1 MNYYAIQVRAGTETV
16 FKQDILEQD
25 FTAKYAYSVILP
37 QRMLKIRKKGRI
49 SNRQLPV
56 FPGYVFLETEKADIP
71 LFSDIRGV
79 KGFYRFLPN
88 NREPKPLFGRDLD
101 ILNHFMSFGSAA
113 KLSKV
118 AFDENDRIKVID
130 GPMQGLEGQIVQVD
144 KRKGRAKIKLDMF
157 SDSFLIDLGFEVINP
172 AVKKEE
178 SK

>member
-1 MNYYAIQVRAGTETV
+1 
-16 FKQDILEQD
+16 
-25 FTAKYAYSVILP
+25 
-37 QRMLKIRKKGRI
+37 
-49 SNRQLPV
+49 
-56 FPGYVFLETEKADIP
+56 
-71 LFSDIRGV
+71 
-79 KGFYRFLPN
+79 
-88 NREPKPLFGRDLD
+88 
-101 ILNHFMSFGSAA
+101 MSFGSAA